1 MSSVLVLGES
11 HSGKTVFGA
20 QLFGR
25 LRHTQAAL
33 ELIRQPDDILLLKH
47 AFESLQM
54 GQTPKHTSSRTNGV
68 LRFPLRLRK
77 DGSEHQVVWPDYGGE
92 QFQKILISR
101 LLEPLWVERVKEAS
115 GVLLLIRPS
124 RTRIN
129 PDMLQRPR
137 EVSGAGYETSEEAE
151 PSILPVDSQY
161 VETLQLLQHLRGSS
175 RQSRCRWPLVV
186 LLTCW
191 DEMENTELIP
201 VGLLQKNFPLLH
213 QYLQGAWAPD
223 HFQVMGLSALGRS
236 LQGKDPNDGERWKP
250 AEAETE
256 IFDEAFIDLT
266 PQKMGYLVQDGEKP
280 SDLTLPL
287 AWLMEK
293 IQHAL

>member
-1 MSSVLVLGES
+1 MRSVLVLGES
-11 HSGKTVFGA
+11 HSGKTVYGA

-25 LRHTQAAL
+25 LRHTEASL
-33 ELIRQPDDILLLKH
+33 ELIQQPDDILLLKH
-47 AFESLQM
+47 AFESLQV
-54 GQTPKHTSSRTNGV
+54 GQTPNHTSSSTNGV

-92 QFQKILISR
+92 QFQKILTSR

-129 PDMLQRPR
+129 PDVLQRALSVKD
-137 EVSGAGYETSEEAE
+137 EGYETSEDQE
-151 PSILPVDSQY
+151 PLGLPLDSQY
-161 VETLQLLQHLRGSS
+161 VEMLQLLMHLRGIS
-175 RQSRCRWPLVV
+175 RKPRYNWPLMV

-191 DEMENTELIP
+191 DELEDADLQP
-201 VGLLQKNFPLLH
+201 VGLLQKNLPLLY
-213 QYLQGAWAPD
+213 QYLQGAWD
-223 HFQVMGLSALGRS
+223 QEHYQVMGLSALGRS
-236 LQGKDPNDGERWKP
+236 LKGKDPSDDSWKP
-250 AEAETE
+250 AVAGSEV
-256 IFDEAFIDLT
+256 FDEEFIDLT
-266 PQKMGYLVQDGEKP
+266 PQKMGYLVQEGEKT

-293 IQHAL
+293 IQHAF